1 MLSHFQRIHLLNDLQ
16 LKWSNYFLRVIPTLT
31 HYSGIIPAIPSGST
45 YWIVILAFYP
55 TFFLASIVTYFL
67 ANMLTS
73 FLTFYLASILTF
85 VRLFWHS
92 ILAFYLAFYLTFY
105 SCILS
110 GIYFEILF
118 CYSIWPIW
126 HSFWQ
131 SFWQSSWHSVWHSIL
146 AFSGI
151 YSDILSD
158 MNGASARSEWA
169 VPTCPLRSGA
179 RSWEWG
185 LTHLW

>member
-1 MLSHFQRIHLLNDLQ
+1 MLSHFQRIHLLNGLQ

-31 HYSGIIPAIPSGST
+31 HYSSIIPAIPSGST
-45 YWIVILAFYP
+45 YWIVILAFCLTFFLANTL

-85 VRLFWHS
+85 FRLFWHS

-105 SCILS
+105 SGILS
-110 GIYFEILF
+110 GIYL
-118 CYSIWPIW
+118 
-126 HSFWQ
+126 
-131 SFWQSSWHSVWHSIL
+131 
-146 AFSGI
+146 
-151 YSDILSD
+151 DILSD

-169 VPTCPLRSGA
+169 VPTCPLGSGA
-179 RSWEWG
+179 RNWG
-185 LTHLW
+185 PAVPTEIWSSRLRSSSARWDM